1 MRSPRSPGAQPP
13 GQAVTLKDACRY
25 LPRRN
30 GKKVHYATVYR
41 WATKGA
47 RGRVLETTM
56 VGGVRYT
63 TMEAIARFTKLESD
77 GEVNSEEA
85 QRLAEVQ
92 RALDEAGL

>member
-1 MRSPRSPGAQPP
+1 MRSPSSPGAQPP
-13 GQAVTLKDACRY
+13 GHAVTLKDACKY

-56 VGGVRYT
+56 GGGVRNT
-63 TMEAIARFTKLESD
+63 TMEAIARFTKLDPD
-77 GEVNSEEA
+77 GGVNSEDA
-85 QRLAEVQ
+85 KRLAEVQ